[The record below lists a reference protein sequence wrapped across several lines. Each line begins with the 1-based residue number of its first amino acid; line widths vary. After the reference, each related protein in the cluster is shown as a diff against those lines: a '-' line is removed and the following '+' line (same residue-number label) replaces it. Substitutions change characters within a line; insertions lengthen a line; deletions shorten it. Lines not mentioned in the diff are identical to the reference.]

1 MLKIYLV
8 SVLPVQP
15 LPFSFSLFFCLFQRF
30 FSFPSASLLLF
41 FFFSLLVQPPF
52 LLSLFWFN
60 ALFFF
65 FTASFF
71 SSFCSCVAL
80 FSAQK
85 HFSAQNISLFNP
97 KPFLVQPK
105 TFFFQPKTFLFC
117 CFTSLYLSK
126 SSFSSNLK

>member
-1 MLKIYLV
+1 MLKIYLIL
-8 SVLPVQP
+8 VLPVQP
-15 LPFSFSLFFCLFQRF
+15 LSFSFSTSTFQF
-30 FSFPSASLLLF
+30 QPSLCSI
-41 FFFSLLVQPPF
+41 S
-52 LLSLFWFN
+52 
-60 ALFFF
+60 ALQRL
-65 FTASFF
+65 FF
-71 SSFCSCVAL
+71 SSFSFLVQRLFFSSFSSRVAL

-85 HFSAQNISLFNP
+85 HFSAQNISLFSP